1 MWGSCPSP
9 PPSLIFSGVAINC
22 NGLRQGTG
30 PPPGG
35 PTGGG
40 VLSGDRTPGRQDPG
54 KDPAPPGLPGG
65 VTGTGGGT
73 GPQVLDSP
81 PGALEI
87 PEEALGFPRGLLR
100 PLEAPRRGQKEGVRK
115 RPRGPLR
122 APGRSPGAWGFGA
135 FCFVPSEGPNGL
147 PYPRPAGYGSPLRPS
162 ASQGFRGNL

>member
-1 MWGSCPSP
+1 MD
-9 PPSLIFSGVAINC
+9 
-22 NGLRQGTG
+22 REQD
-30 PPPGG
+30 PPGG
-35 PTGGG
+35 LPWG
-40 VLSGDRTPGRQDPG
+40 VLSGDRTP
-54 KDPAPPGLPGG
+54 PALGVLSPPPPGPPGG

-87 PEEALGFPRGLLR
+87 PEEALGFLRGLLR
-100 PLEAPRRGQKEGVRK
+100 PLEAPRWGQKEGVRK

-135 FCFVPSEGPNGL
+135 FCFVPTEGPNGL
-147 PYPRPAGYGSPLRPS
+147 PYPRPAGYGSPLGPS